1 MPEYHKNEQAVINF
15 LEKNK
20 IPFKKYAHK
29 PVFTVEESKE
39 IHKEIA
45 GIHAKSLF
53 LKDGKGRFYLCC
65 IPAEKKLNTNSLRKF
80 LKLGKLR
87 FSTAE
92 ELLSELNLTPG
103 SVSLFGMLNAKNTTL
118 ILDKALAEA
127 DAVGFHP
134 NINTSTYV
142 LSKADLEKVCKLLS
156 PGYLVFEVSE

>member
-39 IHKEIA
+39 IHKEIP
-45 GIHAKSLF
+45 GMHAKSLF
-53 LKDGKGRFYLCC
+53 LKDGLGRFYLCC
-65 IPAEKKLNTNSLRKF
+65 IPAEKKLNTNALRKE
-80 LKLGKLR
+80 LNVSKLR

-118 ILDKALAEA
+118 ILDKALA